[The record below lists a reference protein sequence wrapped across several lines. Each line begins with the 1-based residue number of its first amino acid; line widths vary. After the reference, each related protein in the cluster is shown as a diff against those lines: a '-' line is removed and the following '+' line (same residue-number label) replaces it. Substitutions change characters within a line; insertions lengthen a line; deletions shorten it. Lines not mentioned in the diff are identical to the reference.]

1 MKKTAKAYRFSMI
14 AAIVFLIGLL
24 TWLYHFPI
32 YRIFAENKYD
42 IYSLEQGAFVS
53 DIETKKVFKD
63 YKQGGY
69 FISVTYKS
77 DPNHRYQYQYF
88 LVNHR
93 RNQAFNVMYCSV
105 YDNHNNELEDFSDCI
120 YKPLE

>member
-1 MKKTAKAYRFSMI
+1 M
-14 AAIVFLIGLL
+14 
-24 TWLYHFPI
+24 
-32 YRIFAENKYD
+32 
-42 IYSLEQGAFVS
+42 EQGAFSS

-93 RNQAFNVMYCSV
+93 REQAFNVMYCSV
-105 YDNHNNELEDFSDCI
+105 YDNHNNELDDFSDCV

>member
-1 MKKTAKAYRFSMI
+1 MI
-14 AAIVFLIGLL
+14 VAIILLIGLSA
-24 TWLYHFPI
+24 WLYHFPI

-42 IYSLEQGAFVS
+42 IYSMEQGAFSS

-93 RNQAFNVMYCSV
+93 REQAFNVMYCSV
-105 YDNHNNELEDFSDCI
+105 YDNHNNELDDFSDCV